1 MVEQDGM
8 VDPLED
14 KEERLEKVWV
24 VAPDSPGSLVLEL
37 EERLRSS
44 PENLLRSLDQL

>member
-14 KEERLEKVWV
+14 KEECLEKVWV

-37 EERLRSS
+37 EERLHSS
-44 PENLLRSLDQL
+44 PKNLLRSLDKL